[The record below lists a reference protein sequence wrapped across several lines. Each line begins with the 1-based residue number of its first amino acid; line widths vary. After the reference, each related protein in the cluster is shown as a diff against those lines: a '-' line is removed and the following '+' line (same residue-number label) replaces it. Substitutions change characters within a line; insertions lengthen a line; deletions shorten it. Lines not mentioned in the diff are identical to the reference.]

1 MRWAAVLA
9 VQGAMVALLVG
20 NASALAAAAAGV
32 AATALLL
39 VAFTGPAPG
48 FLTLMLCAA
57 VAGSTA
63 YLVTT
68 LPVGPRWW
76 SLLGPVAVVV
86 LFCIAVAPYARKR
99 STTQNRRML

>member
-1 MRWAAVLA
+1 VKWAAFLA
-9 VQGAMVALLVG
+9 VQGAMVALVLG
-20 NASALAAAAAGV
+20 DASVLAAATAGI

-48 FLTLMLCAA
+48 FWTLMVCAA
-57 VAGSTA
+57 VAGAPA

-68 LPVGPRWW
+68 VPVGPRWW

-86 LFCIAVAPYARKR
+86 LFCIAVAPYVRKR
-99 STTQNRRML
+99 STAQNRRML